1 VSAVQPV
8 SDTAVNRG
16 FGKAGEAAATPVPAR
31 EPDWAPNDRL
41 AGLPVAT
48 ADDHRR
54 GMRQLAASVSIVTA
68 RNGERRAG
76 LTATAVCSV
85 TADPPRLVVF
95 VNKSVVANEVI
106 RESGAVCI
114 NVVAAAQ
121 ETVAKAFAGMIDGVH
136 GDARFEYGQWDTMVT
151 GAPALGDALVN
162 FDCRVIK
169 VFDESTHH
177 AFVAEVL
184 ATRVCESG
192 DALVY
197 LNGAFLNLG
206 A

>member
-1 VSAVQPV
+1 MSAAQPLAAA
-8 SDTAVNRG
+8 AVTGAFRQ
-16 FGKAGEAAATPVPAR
+16 AGETAATPACTR
-31 EPDWAPNDRL
+31 EPDWAPNGRL
-41 AGLPVAT
+41 ADLPLAS

-68 RNGERRAG
+68 GDGEKRAG

-114 NVVAAAQ
+114 NVVSAAQ
-121 ETVAKAFAGMIDGVH
+121 ETVARAFAGMIDGVH
-136 GDARFEYGQWDTMVT
+136 GDARFDYGQWDAMVT

-206 A
+206 G

>member
-1 VSAVQPV
+1 MSAGTRVS
-8 SDTAVNRG
+8 G
-16 FGKAGEAAATPVPAR
+16 AAAGAFFGQVGDSDEAPG
-31 EPDWAPNDRL
+31 WAPNTDL
-41 AGLPVAT
+41 AALPLAT

-68 RNGERRAG
+68 RVAERRAG

-95 VNKSVVANEVI
+95 VNKGVVANEVI

-114 NVVAAAQ
+114 NVLSSAQ
-121 ETVAKAFAGMIDGVH
+121 ERVAKAFAGMVQGVH
-136 GDARFEYGQWDTMVT
+136 GDARFDHGQWDAMVT
-151 GAPALGDALVN
+151 GAPALDGALVN
-162 FDCRVIK
+162 FDCRVVK

-184 ATRVCESG
+184 ATRVNETG
-192 DALVY
+192 DALLY
-197 LNGAFLNLG
+197 LNGAFRNLAG
-206 A
+206 